1 MIGPRRAVAAL
12 TLGLVR
18 QTTEGLYLPVC
29 ARCTELLHPY
39 GLRSLAADALVRHTV
54 VTHA

>member
-29 ARCTELLHPY
+29 ARCPEALHPA
-39 GLRSLAADALVRHTV
+39 GLRSVAYDTLERHTV
-54 VTHA
+54 TAHA